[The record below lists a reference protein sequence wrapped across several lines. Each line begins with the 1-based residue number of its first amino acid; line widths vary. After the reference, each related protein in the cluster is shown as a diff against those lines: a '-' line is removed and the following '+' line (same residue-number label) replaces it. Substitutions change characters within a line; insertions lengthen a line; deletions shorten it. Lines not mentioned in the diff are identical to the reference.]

1 EDQTG
6 VQVEYEGTRDLDAVL
21 TTRVQGG
28 NPPDLAGL
36 TGPGPM
42 AQYARQGKLID
53 LTGVL
58 DQQAMTQQYS
68 PDWLK
73 LGQVDGK
80 QVGIFIKT
88 SLKGLI
94 WYDPK
99 LFSKVSSGEPPKT
112 WVDLTALSQ
121 KIAGGGTAPWCI
133 GLESG
138 AASGWPGTD
147 WLEDI
152 VLRQAG
158 PQVYESWY
166 QGKTKWTSPE
176 IKKAWETWGKIVTND
191 KMVFGGKS
199 GVLATAFGDAG
210 NPLFAS

>member
-1 EDQTG
+1 YSDSFIK
-6 VQVEYEGTRDLDAVL
+6 
-21 TTRVQGG
+21 
-28 NPPDLAGL
+28 LA
-36 TGPGPM
+36 
-42 AQYARQGKLID
+42 
-53 LTGVL
+53 
-58 DQQAMTQQYS
+58 
-68 PDWLK
+68 
-73 LGQVDGK
+73 QVDGK
-80 QVGIFIKT
+80 QVGILIKAA
-88 SLKGLI
+88 LKGPI
-94 WYDPK
+94 WYNPK
-99 LFSKVSSGEPPKT
+99 AFSAKGYTVPKT
-112 WVDLTALSQ
+112 WDDLTSHSK
-121 KIAGGGTAPWCI
+121 KIADSGTTPWCV

-210 NPLFAS
+210 NPLFASPPKCYLHHQ